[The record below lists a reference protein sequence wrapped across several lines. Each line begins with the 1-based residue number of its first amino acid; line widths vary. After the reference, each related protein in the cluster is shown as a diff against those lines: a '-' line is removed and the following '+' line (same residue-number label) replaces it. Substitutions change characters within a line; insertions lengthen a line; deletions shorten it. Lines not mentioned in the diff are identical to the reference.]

1 MNLDLTDLEFRIVEV
16 GCCEVTFALSVNA
29 EPDE

>member
-16 GCCEVTFALSVNA
+16 SCGKVTFALSVNA